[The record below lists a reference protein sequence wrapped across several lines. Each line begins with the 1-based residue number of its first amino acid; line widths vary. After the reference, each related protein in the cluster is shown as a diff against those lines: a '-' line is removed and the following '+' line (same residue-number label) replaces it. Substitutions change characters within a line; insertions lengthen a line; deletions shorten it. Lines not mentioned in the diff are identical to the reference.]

1 MLLRAGAGLSKECGP
16 PMTDPVRILVA
27 DDHLAV
33 RDALRRSL
41 ELEPGFEIVGE
52 AADGQQ
58 AVALAEQL
66 QPDVILMDSSMPD
79 VDGVD
84 ATRQIA
90 ANFPRV
96 RIIALSLY
104 TDPEKMQAM
113 LDAGAASYV
122 DKSAGLEALVNAI
135 RGKPR

>member
-1 MLLRAGAGLSKECGP
+1 MS
-16 PMTDPVRILVA
+16 DPVRILLA
-27 DDHLAV
+27 DDHHAI
-33 RDALRRSL
+33 RDALKRSL
-41 ELEPGFEIVGE
+41 ELEPGFEIVWE

-66 QPDVILMDSSMPD
+66 QPDVILMDSSMPIA
-79 VDGVD
+79 DGAE
-84 ATRQIA
+84 ATRLIA
-90 ANFPRV
+90 ANSSRI

-104 TDPEKMQAM
+104 TDPETMQAM

-122 DKSAGLEALVNAI
+122 DKSAGLEVLVAAI

>member
-1 MLLRAGAGLSKECGP
+1 
-16 PMTDPVRILVA
+16 MTDPLRILVA

-122 DKSAGLEALVNAI
+122 DKSAGLEALVAAI